1 MGRIKVESRRN
12 TLCISRLTKRRVA
25 AKDPADNNK
34 TFQEYAKLKR
44 ERGESLIHPAVA
56 PVSLMSVSSAHVAC
70 ARRLLGGQNL
80 AALSTA
86 AGQNLTAV
94 GSSHSLTETVNLGT
108 MTLGGLIGTLHEI
121 HLLLKSIYAR
131 QPNGRSNT

>member
-1 MGRIKVESRRN
+1 MANQPFRDGV
-12 TLCISRLTKRRVA
+12 
-25 AKDPADNNK
+25 
-34 TFQEYAKLKR
+34 QLKR

-56 PVSLMSVSSAHVAC
+56 PVSLLSVSF
-70 ARRLLGGQNL
+70 ARASHAVQLLGGQNL
-80 AALSTA
+80 AALSTT

-121 HLLLKSIYAR
+121 HLLLLLNHAQ